1 MMGHFFMLINIFL
14 LPASLLMAAPTM
26 NLDPLVTTN
35 MPPSSMTEVEHLQR
49 LSSGLQA
56 LDAIAVSQVTN
67 IVIQFCHKTTT
78 GSIYLGIIAY
88 YCFSRCIIKSWKYM
102 HWIYMLYTNR
112 LEG

>member
-1 MMGHFFMLINIFL
+1 MMGHFFVLINIFL

-67 IVIQFCHKTTT
+67 ILPQNNNWKYIPWN
-78 GSIYLGIIAY
+78 Y
-88 YCFSRCIIKSWKYM
+88 YKVYIIKSWKYM